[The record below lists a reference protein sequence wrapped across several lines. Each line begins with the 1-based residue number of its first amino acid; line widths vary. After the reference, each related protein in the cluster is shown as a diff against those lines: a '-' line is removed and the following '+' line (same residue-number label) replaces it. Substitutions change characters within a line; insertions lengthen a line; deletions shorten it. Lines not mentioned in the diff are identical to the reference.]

1 MLHGVQR
8 GVVEIVSPIQEGA
21 SRALKPIRDL
31 FGWVGDTLDAK
42 GDVERLDRELRE
54 ERAKAIAYRAAA
66 RENAQL
72 RTAARARAER
82 AALRPGPGHGARD
95 RPVADR
101 LVRHHR
107 HRQGLDVG
115 VKVNQ
120 PVVTGD
126 GLIGKVTT
134 VSPHAAHRHAHHR
147 PLGRGVGARS
157 TRRWC
162 AGSSRPRSATRATW
176 SLQFTSGR
184 DVVRRGQTV
193 VTAGTSST
201 QARLS
206 SLFPPGIPIGEVTRI
221 DEAGTDSQEVHLRA
235 YADLR
240 RLEFVQVLTKPRHG
254 AAPRDPDHPAAR
266 GAPGR
271 DGPRRPCSSRSPRS
285 RRCSSFGV
293 NADLVPLR
301 RRRRRP
307 ALRRGARR
315 GLRLRRRPVRRQR
328 PGADARALLA
338 RLPDRRLR
346 GRPPARAAR
355 PAGGARAHGGR
366 RAGDRRR
373 PGRAS
378 R

>member
-1 MLHGVQR
+1 MYDKKTIRRRRAVLGLLVAGSLALLTTYFGEGPGGVLHGVQR

-72 RTAARARAER
+72 RRLLDLGQNAQISDQGPVTARVIGQS
-82 AALRPGPGHGARD
+82 PTVWYGTIGIDKGSTS
-95 RPVADR
+95 
-101 LVRHHR
+101 
-107 HRQGLDVG
+107 G

-120 PVVTGD
+120 PVVTGH

-134 VSPHAAHRHAHHR
+134 VSPHAAIVTLITDHSVAVSARINETMV
-147 PLGRGVGARS
+147 RGVVQTEVGN
-157 TRRWC
+157 
-162 AGSSRPRSATRATW
+162 PRDLV
-176 SLQFTSGR
+176 LQFTSGR

-193 VTAGTSST
+193 VTSGTSST

-240 RLEFVQVLTKPRHG
+240 RLEFVQILTKP
-254 AAPRDPDHPAAR
+254 AT
-266 GAPGR
+266 
-271 DGPRRPCSSRSPRS
+271 GPT
-285 RRCSSFGV
+285 
-293 NADLVPLR
+293 A
-301 RRRRRP
+301 
-307 ALRRGARR
+307 
-315 GLRLRRRPVRRQR
+315 
-328 PGADARALLA
+328 
-338 RLPDRRLR
+338 
-346 GRPPARAAR
+346 
-355 PAGGARAHGGR
+355 
-366 RAGDRRR
+366 
-373 PGRAS
+373 
-378 R
+378 